1 MNPAPHI
8 KGLHF
13 PCVVDAVPLAP
24 FLRLTL
30 KGPLLL
36 LHSLRGC
43 IIKNSYFVCG
53 ASKSA
58 ARIICRQRFRGAT
71 GIFYHK
77 RVLSCLQ
84 SHMLR
89 PADFHRVL
97 TVENPELILATAVQS
112 ALTVENPKMVLA
124 TACFLLLRQKRDSK
138 NKIAKTGNK

>member
-1 MNPAPHI
+1 MNPTPHI

-24 FLRLTL
+24 FLRLAL
-30 KGPLLL
+30 KGPLLPL
-36 LHSLRGC
+36 RNLRGR
-43 IIKNSYFVCG
+43 IIKNSYFVRVD
-53 ASKSA
+53 SKSV
-58 ARIICRQRFRGAT
+58 ARIFCRHQFRVAT

-84 SHMLR
+84 SRKLH
-89 PADFHRVL
+89 PEDFHRVL
-97 TVENPELILATAVQS
+97 TVENPEMILATAVQS